1 MKQNLY
7 IIKSG
12 KIRRKSNTLYFEN
25 KKEKKYFPINDIESI
40 YCFGEVSINTKLLK
54 FLSKL
59 GIIIHFFNNYG
70 YYIGSFYPKESLVS
84 GILIVNQVEHYLD
97 IKKRIFLAK
106 EIINSVSFNLI
117 KVLEHYKK
125 HNKPVDVF
133 IEKIRKLREEIEK
146 VDTIES
152 IMNIEGRIWQTFYS
166 SYEVIIENFEFEER
180 SKRPPKNEINCL
192 ISFLNSLL
200 YTTTLSQIYKT
211 QLNPT
216 ISYLHEPFERRFSL
230 ALDLSEMF
238 KPLIVQKS
246 ILKLINKKEIKENHF
261 RKDLKRCILNENG
274 KKLVLKE
281 FDERLKEKVMHP
293 KLNRIVSYKT
303 LLLLDCYK
311 LIKHLINEK
320 EYQGFKIWW

>member
-1 MKQNLY
+1 
-7 IIKSG
+7 
-12 KIRRKSNTLYFEN
+12 
-25 KKEKKYFPINDIESI
+25 
-40 YCFGEVSINTKLLK
+40 
-54 FLSKL
+54 
-59 GIIIHFFNNYG
+59 
-70 YYIGSFYPKESLVS
+70 
-84 GILIVNQVEHYLD
+84 NQVEHYLD